1 MRTIGVLTSG
11 GDAPGMN
18 AAVRAVVRGA
28 VSLDMRVYGIYDGYY
43 GLMRGDL
50 HEMDVKS
57 VSDILH
63 RGGTFLRTARCMEM
77 LTEEGVKKAAE
88 QAALFDLDGLVVIGG
103 DGSYRGALALAKEGL
118 RTVGV
123 PATIDNDLAYT
134 DWTIGYDTAVNTCV
148 NAINLIRDT
157 SASHGRITIIEVM
170 GRACGDIALAAGVAG
185 GAEYVFIP
193 EVEPNLELLMKKID
207 RGRARGKRHNII
219 IRAEG
224 ANIGTDELVNMI
236 ANHTQGEVRKV
247 VLGYLQRGGTPTAT
261 DRIIASKMGYRAA
274 EILTGEGNARAV
286 GMHGVEV
293 FDMDLEEALNMTRI
307 VDTEEIRLMETLA
320 I

>member
-28 VSLDMRVYGIYDGYY
+28 IDHDMRVYGVWDGYDG
-43 GLMRGDL
+43 LLRGDL
-50 HEMDVKS
+50 REMDVKS
-57 VSDILH
+57 VSDVLQ
-63 RGGTFLRTARCMEM
+63 RGGTFLRTARCMAM
-77 LTEEGVKKAAE
+77 LTEEGVQQAVEK
-88 QAALFDLDGLVVIGG
+88 AALFDLDGLVVIGG
-103 DGSYRGALALAKEGL
+103 DGSYRGALALAKHGL

-157 SASHGRITIIEVM
+157 SASHGRITVIEVM

-185 GAEYVFIP
+185 GAAYVFIP
-193 EVEPNLELLMKKID
+193 EVEPNLDLLMKRLDK
-207 RGRARGKRHNII
+207 GRARGKRHNII

-224 ANIGTDELVNMI
+224 AKIGTDELVNMI

-247 VLGYLQRGGTPTAT
+247 VLGYLPRGGTPSAF
-261 DRIIASKMGYRAA
+261 DRIIASKMGYHAVEVLA
-274 EILTGEGNARAV
+274 GEGNARAV
-286 GMHGVEV
+286 GMHGVEA
-293 FDMDLEEALNMTRI
+293 FDMDLEEALNVARI
-307 VDTEEIRLMETLA
+307 VDTDEIRLMETLGM
-320 I
+320 

>member
-28 VSLDMRVYGIYDGYY
+28 ISLDMRVYGIEDGYDGLLK
-43 GLMRGDL
+43 GNMR
-50 HEMDVKS
+50 EMDVKS
-57 VSDILH
+57 VSDVLQ

-77 LTEEGVKKAAE
+77 MTEEGVKRAIDKAS
-88 QAALFDLDGLVVIGG
+88 LFDLDGLVVIGG
-103 DGSYRGALALAKEGL
+103 DGSFNGALALSKQGL
-118 RTVGV
+118 RTACV

-134 DWTIGYDTAVNTCV
+134 DWTIGFDTAVNTCV

-157 SASHGRITIIEVM
+157 SASHGRITVIEVM
-170 GRACGDIALAAGVAG
+170 GRHCGDIALAAGVAG
-185 GAEYVFIP
+185 GAAYVFIP
-193 EVEPNLELLMKKID
+193 EVEPNLDLLMKRLD

-224 ANIGTDELVNMI
+224 ARIGTDELVNMI

-247 VLGYLQRGGTPTAT
+247 VLGYLQRGGTPTAN
-261 DRIIASKMGYRAA
+261 DRIIASKMGFRAV
-274 EILTGEGNARAV
+274 EILAGEGNARAV

-293 FDMDLEEALNMTRI
+293 FDMDLAEALNMARI